1 MSCLGDAF
9 AWYRMPKYDTTEN
22 AQSHILHDLGHELFP
37 YNCGLSFIRHN
48 IQTTVIVFS
57 LPFFIIRCYFLQNGK
72 WIFNRFAWL
81 SGMMMLLRTITM
93 ISTAF
98 PNPNPQCMDKAIV
111 EISYRD
117 AVVKT
122 ISTFPT
128 KSCGNLMFSGHTM
141 FLTLFCIFEFR
152 YLQLNS
158 ICRVMS
164 LAKTG
169 FGVYS
174 IIACRSHYTIDV
186 VISLL
191 LTNLVFQVYINS
203 YVHVRKQNDDR
214 CDMV

>member
-1 MSCLGDAF
+1 
-9 AWYRMPKYDTTEN
+9 
-22 AQSHILHDLGHELFP
+22 
-37 YNCGLSFIRHN
+37 
-48 IQTTVIVFS
+48 
-57 LPFFIIRCYFLQNGK
+57 
-72 WIFNRFAWL
+72 
-81 SGMMMLLRTITM
+81 
-93 ISTAF
+93 
-98 PNPNPQCMDKAIV
+98 MDEAIV

-117 AVVKT
+117 AIVKT

-152 YLQLNS
+152 YLQLNR

-169 FGVYS
+169 FGIYS

-203 YVHVRKQNDDR
+203 HVHVRKQNDDR